1 MGTVSSE
8 SPKVQYSVQREQSDG
23 SLNRISV
30 RVPYFSKDDIHV
42 YVDDVEI
49 NSSATEQSTYT
60 WRWDGDYIAIT
71 PNVASG
77 SEVLVRR
84 ITPINEAIH
93 IFDGRSEF
101 DDQSMDE
108 NFQQLIYIA
117 QEYSEGSGIKDV
129 FSDINMH
136 GYKIRNVGWATDD
149 DDVVTYGQYKKDAEG
164 AKVAMQRAEA
174 AATKAEQ
181 HEQNTQA
188 IANQAQTDITAS
200 KESAIKEITNRI
212 APEVDKARVHAVTA
226 QSAAG
231 TAVSASNRSETVLQ
245 HVQMLED
252 EAELHVGTAVD
263 AKDETLRIKDEL
275 QSGLDFQE
283 QIAPV
288 VKIVADNIEH
298 VRTNSLN
305 INDINIVAADL
316 EGTITSSFFEDYGD
330 LSNPG
335 GGGTAITGGNIKT
348 VSNNIEHVRT
358 NSQNIVDIK
367 KVATEI
373 NRISETIQTM
383 EGLRDEATASKNLA
397 KDWATKTGATV
408 DGSEYSAKHYANEAK
423 ENADKTNSDLTAI
436 TNVKTQAIKD
446 INASKDTAVQAV
458 TDKSD
463 EQMVLIESEGDTQI
477 QRVRDE
483 GTAQVGA
490 VEIKGTQEINRVQAE
505 GDTQVKAV
513 QAETTKAVQQVTA
526 EGTKQTG
533 LVRTQ
538 GTTSANAVKAQET
551 ASIKALQTKGQTYV
565 DLAEAQANN
574 ATAQAG
580 IATTKANAAST
591 SATSAQGSATKATQ
605 QATLATTKAQEASD
619 DADTASQKAQ
629 EASTSAANASASAEA
644 SEASAT
650 LSKASETASK
660 TNADNAALS
669 KDAATKQAERAK
681 QYADRMAS
689 GQIQADWSETVSS
702 SKAFILNKP
711 TLGALASKDS
721 IAYSEITGTP
731 PEQDLS
737 GLATKNE
744 LQTGLA
750 GKANASHTHTSA
762 DVTDLNVTISNALK
776 PYATTNTVNAELAK
790 KQAKGDYATT
800 SALTSGLAGKANSSH
815 THTKSQITDF
825 PTIPDTSTL
834 IPKSGNRGAIA
845 GYELSTEG
853 ATVNDSSPDTQH
865 SIIRSVTV
873 VNGSANA
880 AWTKVVTMVG
890 GSVSLSGNYWAW
902 SGGKAPELKFPGVL
916 VCHWNGWLAKGI
928 ASFISGTS

>member
-1 MGTVSSE
+1 MSTVSSE
-8 SPKVQYSVQREQSDG
+8 SQKVQYSVQRELSDG

-42 YVDDVEI
+42 YVSDIEIKDTTVEG
-49 NSSATEQSTYT
+49 SKYT

-71 PNVASG
+71 PNVDQG
-77 SEVLVRR
+77 IEVLVRR
-84 ITPINEAIH
+84 ITPIDEAIH

-129 FSDINMH
+129 FSNLNMH
-136 GYKIRNVGWATDD
+136 GYKIKNVGWATDD

-212 APEVDKARVHAVTA
+212 APTVDKARAHAVTA

-231 TAVSASNRSETVLQ
+231 TSVSASNRSETVLQ

-252 EAELHVGTAVD
+252 EAELHAGTAEA
-263 AKDETLRIKDEL
+263 AKDESLRIKDEL
-275 QSGLDFQE
+275 KSGFDLQE
-283 QIAPV
+283 QIAPS
-288 VKIVADNIEH
+288 VKVVADNIEH
-298 VRTNSLN
+298 VRTDSLN
-305 INDINIVAADL
+305 INDINTVAADL
-316 EGTITSSFFEDYGD
+316 EGTTTSSLFEDYGD

-348 VSNNIEHVRT
+348 VSDNIKHVRT
-358 NSQNIVDIK
+358 NSTNITDIK

-373 NRISETIQTM
+373 GRLPETIQTM

-408 DGSEYSAKHYANEAK
+408 DGYEYSAKHYANEAK
-423 ENADKTNSDLTAI
+423 KNADKVDSDLTAI
-436 TNVKTQAIKD
+436 TNAKTQAIKD
-446 INASKDTAVQAV
+446 INASKTSAVQAV

-483 GTAQVGA
+483 GTAQAGA

-505 GDTQVKAV
+505 GDTQVAAV

-551 ASIKALQTKGQTYV
+551 ASIKALQTEGQKYV
-565 DLAEAQANN
+565 DLAEAQVNS

-580 IATTKANAAST
+580 IATDKANAAST
-591 SATSAQGSATKATQ
+591 SATSAQSSATKATQ

-619 DADTASQKAQ
+619 DADTAAQKAQ

-669 KDAATKQAERAK
+669 KVEATKQAERAK
-681 QYADRMAS
+681 QYADQIAS
-689 GQIQADWSETVSS
+689 GQVQADWSETAPT

-750 GKANASHTHTSA
+750 GKANTTHPHAVA
-762 DVTDLNVTISNALK
+762 DVNGLQTALNTINDK
-776 PYATTNTVNAELAK
+776 
-790 KQAKGDYATT
+790 
-800 SALTSGLAGKANSSH
+800 
-815 THTKSQITDF
+815 
-825 PTIPDTSTL
+825 
-834 IPKSGNRGAIA
+834 IPKAGNRGAIA
-845 GYELSTEG
+845 GYATSTSG
-853 ATVNDSSPDTQH
+853 ATVDASAKDSQYTASA
-865 SIIRSVTV
+865 VTV
-873 VNGSANA
+873 KNGATGQT
-880 AWTKVVTMVG
+880 WTKVVKMSAGTVTLGTNWAWVG
-890 GSVSLSGNYWAW
+890 GET
-902 SGGKAPELKFPGVL
+902 PELKYPCLL
-916 VCHWNGWLAKGI
+916 VCHWNQDRGI
-928 ASFISGTS
+928 AGIVAGV

>member
-164 AKVAMQRAEA
+164 AKVAMQRAET

-181 HEQNTQA
+181 HEQNTQT

-231 TAVSASNRSETVLQ
+231 TAVSASTRSEAVLQ

-252 EAELHVGTAVD
+252 EAELHAGTAEA
-263 AKDETLRIKDEL
+263 AKDEAIHIKD
-275 QSGLDFQE
+275 
-283 QIAPV
+283 
-288 VKIVADNIEH
+288 
-298 VRTNSLN
+298 
-305 INDINIVAADL
+305 
-316 EGTITSSFFEDYGD
+316 
-330 LSNPG
+330 
-335 GGGTAITGGNIKT
+335 
-348 VSNNIEHVRT
+348 
-358 NSQNIVDIK
+358 
-367 KVATEI
+367 
-373 NRISETIQTM
+373 
-383 EGLRDEATASKNLA
+383 LA
-397 KDWATKTGATV
+397 KDWATKLNATV

-423 ENADKTNSDLTAI
+423 KSADKTDSDLTAI
-436 TNVKTQAIKD
+436 
-446 INASKDTAVQAV
+446 INAKANALSAIDTSKTSAVKAV
-458 TDKSD
+458 TDEGST
-463 EQMVLIESEGDTQI
+463 QSALIDSEGDAQV
-477 QRVRDE
+477 QRVINE
-483 GTAQVGA
+483 GATQVSA
-490 VEIKGTQEINRVQAE
+490 VGTKGTQEVQRI
-505 GDTQVKAV
+505 
-513 QAETTKAVQQVTA
+513 TA
-526 EGTKQTG
+526 EGTKQVQAVQTEG
-533 LVRTQ
+533 TTSAKKVTDEGTKQVGIVSAQ
-538 GTTSANAVKAQET
+538 GTTSANAVKAQQTTSINAVVAEGDKQIKRVTDHGTTTIGLVT
-551 ASIKALQTKGQTYV
+551 AEGTKQVTRVTDTGSAQVTNVQTEGTKQV
-565 DLAEAQANN
+565 DLAKAEVTK
-574 ATAQAG
+574 ATAQ
-580 IATTKANAAST
+580 T
-591 SATSAQGSATKATQ
+591 
-605 QATLATTKAQEASD
+605 
-619 DADTASQKAQ
+619 
-629 EASTSAANASASAEA
+629 AEA
-644 SEASAT
+644 T
-650 LSKASETASK
+650 R
-660 TNADNAALS
+660 
-669 KDAATKQAERAK
+669 QAERAK
-681 QYADRMAS
+681 QYADQMAT
-689 GQIQADWSETVSS
+689 GQIQADWNETDPT
-702 SKAFILNKP
+702 SKACILNKP

-737 GLATKNE
+737 GLATKTE

-750 GKANASHTHTSA
+750 GKANTKHTHTVAEITNLNSTLSGYVTTATLTAELAKKANASHTHTTA
-762 DVTDLNVTISNALK
+762 
-776 PYATTNTVNAELAK
+776 
-790 KQAKGDYATT
+790 
-800 SALTSGLAGKANSSH
+800 
-815 THTKSQITDF
+815 QITDL
-825 PTIPDTSTL
+825 TTKLNAKLD
-834 IPKSGNRGAIA
+834 IA
-845 GYELSTEG
+845 TFNGYIDYGDL
-853 ATVNDSSPDTQH
+853 
-865 SIIRSVTV
+865 
-873 VNGSANA
+873 GS
-880 AWTKVVTMVG
+880 
-890 GSVSLSGNYWAW
+890 
-902 SGGKAPELKFPGVL
+902 
-916 VCHWNGWLAKGI
+916 
-928 ASFISGTS
+928 

>member
-49 NSSATEQSTYT
+49 NSSASEQSTYT

-136 GYKIRNVGWATDD
+136 GYKITNVGWATDD
-149 DDVVTYGQYKKDAEG
+149 DDIVTYGQYKKDAEG
-164 AKVAMQRAEA
+164 AKIAMQKAETA
-174 AATKAEQ
+174 AAKAEQ

-200 KESAIKEITNRI
+200 KESAIEEITNRI

-231 TAVSASNRSETVLQ
+231 TAVSASNRSETILQ
-245 HVQMLED
+245 HVQVLED
-252 EAELHVGTAVD
+252 EVELHAGTA
-263 AKDETLRIKDEL
+263 E
-275 QSGLDFQE
+275 
-283 QIAPV
+283 
-288 VKIVADNIEH
+288 
-298 VRTNSLN
+298 
-305 INDINIVAADL
+305 AA
-316 EGTITSSFFEDYGD
+316 
-330 LSNPG
+330 
-335 GGGTAITGGNIKT
+335 
-348 VSNNIEHVRT
+348 
-358 NSQNIVDIK
+358 
-367 KVATEI
+367 
-373 NRISETIQTM
+373 
-383 EGLRDEATASKNLA
+383 KNLA
-397 KDWATKTGATV
+397 KDWASKTGATV
-408 DGSEYSAKHYANEAK
+408 DGSEYSAKHYAEEAK
-423 ENADKTNSDLTAI
+423 KSADKTDSDLTAI
-436 TNVKTQAIKD
+436 INAKTQAIKD
-446 INASKDTAVQAV
+446 INASKTSAVQAV

-483 GTAQVGA
+483 GTAQAGA

-505 GDTQVKAV
+505 GDTQVAAV

-526 EGTKQTG
+526 EGTKQTS

-538 GTTSANAVKAQET
+538 GTTSANVVKAQET
-551 ASIKALQTKGQTYV
+551 TSTNAVVAESDKQIGRVTTHGTTTIGLVTAEGTKQV
-565 DLAEAQANN
+565 DLAKAEVTK
-574 ATAQAG
+574 ATAQ
-580 IATTKANAAST
+580 T
-591 SATSAQGSATKATQ
+591 
-605 QATLATTKAQEASD
+605 
-619 DADTASQKAQ
+619 
-629 EASTSAANASASAEA
+629 AEA
-644 SEASAT
+644 T
-650 LSKASETASK
+650 R
-660 TNADNAALS
+660 
-669 KDAATKQAERAK
+669 QAERAR
-681 QYADRMAS
+681 QYADQMAI
-689 GQIQADWSETVSS
+689 GQIQADWSETVPT

-790 KQAKGDYATT
+790 K
-800 SALTSGLAGKANSSH
+800 ANETH
-815 THTKSQITDF
+815 THPISQITNLQASLDAKTNDATLQVDLTAIRESITNVSSKVDGIGDTLS
-825 PTIPDTSTL
+825 PTYAKKQGILDACDKALNGANPVHAGDPTLDEIKSALATIQAQLGQLESRRYVKETGKSSDGTSWYRKWSDGWIEQGGITQ
-834 IPKSGNRGAIA
+834 SARGVTRRTIN
-845 GYELSTEG
+845 LCTPF
-853 ATVNDSSPDTQH
+853 SS
-865 SIIRSVTV
+865 SNYV
-873 VNGSANA
+873 V
-880 AWTKVVTMVG
+880 VVQSYTG
-890 GSVSLSGNYWAW
+890 GSSDAQYNNFHVIEKSLSSFSIVANCG
-902 SGGKAPELKFPGVL
+902 E
-916 VCHWNGWLAKGI
+916 GI
-928 ASFISGTS
+928 ACLWYACGY

>member
-49 NSSATEQSTYT
+49 NSSASEESTYT

-136 GYKIRNVGWATDD
+136 GYKITNVGWATDD

-164 AKVAMQRAEA
+164 AKVARDEAKAYANDALVYKTDARSFAGTADSAATRAEA
-174 AATKAEQ
+174 MRDETDLNRSKVEVLKEDNQ
-181 HEQNTQA
+181 RIHDQTQA
-188 IANQAQTDITAS
+188 IKDQAINDLTALGKKNITDMNQIKTETGVIRDEAKSYRDELKEGLEFQQT
-200 KESAIKEITNRI
+200 I
-212 APEVDKARVHAVTA
+212 APEVK
-226 QSAAG
+226 
-231 TAVSASNRSETVLQ
+231 L
-245 HVQMLED
+245 
-252 EAELHVGTAVD
+252 
-263 AKDETLRIKDEL
+263 
-275 QSGLDFQE
+275 
-283 QIAPV
+283 
-288 VKIVADNIEH
+288 VADNIEH
-298 VRTNSLN
+298 VRTDSQN
-305 INDINIVAADL
+305 INDINTVAADL

-330 LSNPG
+330 LGNPG

-348 VSNNIEHVRT
+348 VSDNIEHVRT
-358 NSQNIVDIK
+358 NSTNITDIK
-367 KVATEI
+367 KVAAEI
-373 NRISETIQTM
+373 DRIPETIQTM

-397 KDWATKTGATV
+397 KDWATKIGATV

-423 ENADKTNSDLTAI
+423 KNADKTDSDLTAI
-436 TNVKTQAIKD
+436 TNAKTQAIKD
-446 INASKDTAVQAV
+446 INTSKDTAVQAV
-458 TDKSD
+458 TDKRD

-505 GDTQVKAV
+505 GDTQVAAV
-513 QAETTKAVQQVTA
+513 QAETTKVVQQVTA
-526 EGTKQTG
+526 EGTKQTD

-538 GTTSANAVKAQET
+538 GTTSANAVKTQET
-551 ASIKALQTKGQTYV
+551 ASIKALQTEGQKYV
-565 DLAEAQANN
+565 DLAEAQANE
-574 ATAQAG
+574 ATAKAG
-580 IATTKANAAST
+580 IATDKANAAST
-591 SATSAQGSATKATQ
+591 SATSAQSSATKATQ
-605 QATLATTKAQEASD
+605 QATLATTKAHEASD
-619 DADTASQKAQ
+619 DADTAAQKAQ

-669 KDAATKQAERAK
+669 KDEATKQAERAK
-681 QYADRMAS
+681 QYADRMSS
-689 GQIQADWSETVSS
+689 GQVQADWSETVPT

-750 GKANASHTHTSA
+750 SKANTKHTHTVAEITNLNSTLSGYITTATLTTELAKKANASHTHTTA
-762 DVTDLNVTISNALK
+762 QVTGLDTA
-776 PYATTNTVNAELAK
+776 
-790 KQAKGDYATT
+790 
-800 SALTSGLAGKANSSH
+800 LAGKAPTSH
-815 THTKSQITDF
+815 THTSAQITDLTTKLNAKLDVATF
-825 PTIPDTSTL
+825 
-834 IPKSGNRGAIA
+834 N
-845 GYELSTEG
+845 GYIDYGDL
-853 ATVNDSSPDTQH
+853 
-865 SIIRSVTV
+865 
-873 VNGSANA
+873 GS
-880 AWTKVVTMVG
+880 
-890 GSVSLSGNYWAW
+890 
-902 SGGKAPELKFPGVL
+902 
-916 VCHWNGWLAKGI
+916 
-928 ASFISGTS
+928 

>member
-1 MGTVSSE
+1 MGTVSYE

-149 DDVVTYGQYKKDAEG
+149 DDVVTYGQYKTDAEG
-164 AKVAMQRAEA
+164 ARVAMQRAET

-181 HEQNTQA
+181 YEQNNQA
-188 IANQAQTDITAS
+188 IVNQAQADITAS

-231 TAVSASNRSETVLQ
+231 TAVRASNRSETVLQ

-252 EAELHVGTAVD
+252 EAELHAGTAEA
-263 AKDETLRIKDEL
+263 AKDEFLRIKDEL
-275 QSGLDFQE
+275 KSSLDLQA
-283 QIAPV
+283 QIAPA
-288 VKIVADNIEH
+288 VKVVADNIEH
-298 VRTNSLN
+298 VRTDSQN
-305 INDINIVAADL
+305 INDINTVAADL
-316 EGTITSSFFEDYGD
+316 EGTTTGSFFEDYGD
-330 LSNPG
+330 LGNPG
-335 GGGTAITGGNIKT
+335 GGGTAITGGNIKI
-348 VSNNIEHVRT
+348 VSDNIEHIRT
-358 NSQNIVDIK
+358 NSTNITDIK

-373 NRISETIQTM
+373 DRIPETIQTM
-383 EGLRDEATASKNLA
+383 GGLRDEAAASKNLA
-397 KDWATKTGATV
+397 K
-408 DGSEYSAKHYANEAK
+408 
-423 ENADKTNSDLTAI
+423 
-436 TNVKTQAIKD
+436 TQATI
-446 INASKDTAVQAV
+446 
-458 TDKSD
+458 
-463 EQMVLIESEGDTQI
+463 
-477 QRVRDE
+477 
-483 GTAQVGA
+483 
-490 VEIKGTQEINRVQAE
+490 
-505 GDTQVKAV
+505 
-513 QAETTKAVQQVTA
+513 
-526 EGTKQTG
+526 
-533 LVRTQ
+533 
-538 GTTSANAVKAQET
+538 
-551 ASIKALQTKGQTYV
+551 
-565 DLAEAQANN
+565 
-574 ATAQAG
+574 
-580 IATTKANAAST
+580 
-591 SATSAQGSATKATQ
+591 ATQ
-605 QATLATTKAQEASD
+605 QATLATTKASEAEDS
-619 DADTASQKAQ
+619 ATSASQSATAAD
-629 EASTSAANASASAEA
+629 ASAKIASAAEGIATTKA
-644 SEASAT
+644 SEAEDSAKAAGT
-650 LSKASETASK
+650 SETNAKASEVEAK
-660 TNADNAALS
+660 
-669 KDAATKQAERAK
+669 KQADLAK
-681 QYADRMAS
+681 GYANQAAS
-689 GQIQADWSETVSS
+689 GQINSDWAETDAT

-750 GKANASHTHTSA
+750 GKA
-762 DVTDLNVTISNALK
+762 D
-776 PYATTNTVNAELAK
+776 
-790 KQAKGDYATT
+790 
-800 SALTSGLAGKANSSH
+800 SSH

-825 PTIPDTSTL
+825 PSIPDVSTL
-834 IPKSGNRGAIA
+834 IPKSGNRGTLA
-845 GYELSTEG
+845 GYSSSATGTTVNATSGDSLYASANVTVANG
-853 ATVNDSSPDTQH
+853 ATGQT
-865 SIIRSVTV
+865 
-873 VNGSANA
+873 
-880 AWTKVVTMVG
+880 WTKVVKMSAGTVTLGTNWSWVG
-890 GSVSLSGNYWAW
+890 GEE
-902 SGGKAPELKFPGVL
+902 PELKYPCLL
-916 VCHWNGWLAKGI
+916 VCHWNQDRGFAGI
-928 ASFISGTS
+928 IAGVA

>member
-49 NSSATEQSTYT
+49 NSSASEESTYT

-136 GYKIRNVGWATDD
+136 GYKITNVGWATDD

-164 AKVAMQRAEA
+164 AKVARDEA
-174 AATKAEQ
+174 KAY
-181 HEQNTQA
+181 
-188 IANQAQTDITAS
+188 ANDVLVYKTD
-200 KESAIKEITNRI
+200 
-212 APEVDKARVHAVTA
+212 AR
-226 QSAAG
+226 SSAG
-231 TAVSASNRSETVLQ
+231 TAVSAATRAEAMRDETDLNRSKVEALKEDNQRIHDQTQAIKDQAVKDLTALGKKNITDMNQIKTETGVIR
-245 HVQMLED
+245 D
-252 EAELHVGTAVD
+252 EA
-263 AKDETLRIKDEL
+263 KSYRDEL
-275 QSGLDFQE
+275 KEGLEFQ
-283 QIAPV
+283 QTIAPE
-288 VKIVADNIEH
+288 VKLVADNIEH
-298 VRTNSLN
+298 VRTDSQN
-305 INDINIVAADL
+305 INDINTVAADL

-330 LSNPG
+330 LGNPG

-348 VSNNIEHVRT
+348 VSDNIEHVRT
-358 NSQNIVDIK
+358 NSTNITDIK

-373 NRISETIQTM
+373 DRIPETIQTM

-408 DGSEYSAKHYANEAK
+408 DGTEYSAKHYANEAK
-423 ENADKTNSDLTAI
+423 KNADKTDSDLTAI
-436 TNVKTQAIKD
+436 TNAKTQAIKD

-483 GTAQVGA
+483 GTAQAGA

-505 GDTQVKAV
+505 GDTQVAAV
-513 QAETTKAVQQVTA
+513 QAETTKGVQQVTA

-538 GTTSANAVKAQET
+538 GTTSANAVKTQET
-551 ASIKALQTKGQTYV
+551 ASIRALQTEGQKYV

-580 IATTKANAAST
+580 IATDKANAAST
-591 SATSAQGSATKATQ
+591 SATSAQSSATKATQ

-619 DADTASQKAQ
+619 DADTAAQKAQ

-669 KDAATKQAERAK
+669 KDEATKQAERAK
-681 QYADRMAS
+681 QYADQMAS
-689 GQIQADWSETVSS
+689 GQVQADWSETVPT

-750 GKANASHTHTSA
+750 SKANTKHTHTVAEITNLNSTLSGYVTTATLTAELAKKANASHTHTTA
-762 DVTDLNVTISNALK
+762 
-776 PYATTNTVNAELAK
+776 
-790 KQAKGDYATT
+790 
-800 SALTSGLAGKANSSH
+800 
-815 THTKSQITDF
+815 QITDLTAKLNAKLDVATF
-825 PTIPDTSTL
+825 
-834 IPKSGNRGAIA
+834 N
-845 GYELSTEG
+845 GYIDYGDL
-853 ATVNDSSPDTQH
+853 
-865 SIIRSVTV
+865 
-873 VNGSANA
+873 GS
-880 AWTKVVTMVG
+880 
-890 GSVSLSGNYWAW
+890 
-902 SGGKAPELKFPGVL
+902 
-916 VCHWNGWLAKGI
+916 
-928 ASFISGTS
+928 

>member
-49 NSSATEQSTYT
+49 NSSASEQSTYT

-136 GYKIRNVGWATDD
+136 GYKITNVGWATDD
-149 DDVVTYGQYKKDAEG
+149 DDIVTYGQYKKDAEG
-164 AKVAMQRAEA
+164 AKVAMQKAET

-200 KESAIKEITNRI
+200 KESAIEEITNRI

-231 TAVSASNRSETVLQ
+231 TAVSASTMSETVLQ
-245 HVQMLED
+245 HVQVLED
-252 EAELHVGTAVD
+252 EVELHAGTAD
-263 AKDETLRIKDEL
+263 A
-275 QSGLDFQE
+275 
-283 QIAPV
+283 A
-288 VKIVADNIEH
+288 
-298 VRTNSLN
+298 
-305 INDINIVAADL
+305 
-316 EGTITSSFFEDYGD
+316 
-330 LSNPG
+330 
-335 GGGTAITGGNIKT
+335 
-348 VSNNIEHVRT
+348 
-358 NSQNIVDIK
+358 
-367 KVATEI
+367 
-373 NRISETIQTM
+373 
-383 EGLRDEATASKNLA
+383 KNLA
-397 KDWATKTGATV
+397 KDWASKTGATV

-423 ENADKTNSDLTAI
+423 KSADKTDSDLTAI
-436 TNVKTQAIKD
+436 INAKTQAIKD
-446 INASKDTAVQAV
+446 INASKTSAVQAV

-463 EQMVLIESEGDTQI
+463 EQMLLIESEGDTQI

-505 GDTQVKAV
+505 GDTQVAAV
-513 QAETTKAVQQVTA
+513 QAETTKVVQQVTA
-526 EGTKQTG
+526 EGTKQTS

-538 GTTSANAVKAQET
+538 GTTSANVVKAQET
-551 ASIKALQTKGQTYV
+551 TSTNAVVAEGDKQIGRVTTHGTTTVGLVTAEGTKQV
-565 DLAEAQANN
+565 DLAKAEVTK
-574 ATAQAG
+574 ATAQ
-580 IATTKANAAST
+580 T
-591 SATSAQGSATKATQ
+591 
-605 QATLATTKAQEASD
+605 
-619 DADTASQKAQ
+619 
-629 EASTSAANASASAEA
+629 AEA
-644 SEASAT
+644 T
-650 LSKASETASK
+650 R
-660 TNADNAALS
+660 
-669 KDAATKQAERAK
+669 QAERARH
-681 QYADRMAS
+681 YADQMGT
-689 GQIQADWSETVSS
+689 GQVQADWSETVPT

-731 PEQDLS
+731 PAQDLS
-737 GLATKNE
+737 GLATKTE

-762 DVTDLNVTISNALK
+762 DVTDINVTISNALK

-790 KQAKGDYATT
+790 K
-800 SALTSGLAGKANSSH
+800 ANESH
-815 THTKSQITDF
+815 THPISQITNLQASLDAKTDDATLQVDLTAIRESITNVSSKVDGIGDTLS
-825 PTIPDTSTL
+825 PTYAKKQGILDACDKALNGANPVHAGDPTL
-834 IPKSGNRGAIA
+834 DEIKSA
-845 GYELSTEG
+845 L
-853 ATVNDSSPDTQH
+853 ATIQAQLGQLESRRYVKEVGKSSDGLGWYRKWSDGFIEQGGL
-865 SIIRSVTV
+865 IKSVTTTISLHTAFKTT
-873 VNGSANA
+873 NYTITTSQRGSASANITRVA
-880 AWTKVVTMVG
+880 IKDRTTSKFTLETCASAMV
-890 GSVSLSGNYWAW
+890 
-902 SGGKAPELKFPGVL
+902 P
-916 VCHWNGWLAKGI
+916 
-928 ASFISGTS
+928 ISWHACGY

>member
-30 RVPYFSKDDIHV
+30 RVPYFSKDDVHV
-42 YVDDVEI
+42 YVDDIEI
-49 NSSATEQSTYT
+49 NSSASEQSTYT

-164 AKVAMQRAEA
+164 AKVAMQRAET

-231 TAVSASNRSETVLQ
+231 TAVSASNRSETILQ
-245 HVQMLED
+245 HVQALED
-252 EAELHVGTAVD
+252 EAELHAGTAEA
-263 AKDETLRIKDEL
+263 AKDESLRIKEEL
-275 QSGLDFQE
+275 KSGLDLQG
-283 QIAPV
+283 QIAPA
-288 VKIVADNIEH
+288 VKVVADNIEH
-298 VRTNSLN
+298 VRTDSLN
-305 INDINIVAADL
+305 INDINTVAADL

-348 VSNNIEHVRT
+348 VSDNIEHVRT
-358 NSQNIVDIK
+358 NSTNIVDIK
-367 KVATEI
+367 KVAIEI
-373 NRISETIQTM
+373 DRIPETIQTM
-383 EGLRDEATASKNLA
+383 EGLRDGATASKNLA
-397 KDWATKTGATV
+397 KDWATKIGATI
-408 DGSEYSAKHYANEAK
+408 DGTEYSAKHYANEAK
-423 ENADKTNSDLTAI
+423 KNADKTDSDLTAI
-436 TNVKTQAIKD
+436 TNAKTQAIKD
-446 INASKDTAVQAV
+446 INASKTSAVQAV

-483 GTAQVGA
+483 GTAQAGA
-490 VEIKGTQEINRVQAE
+490 VAIKGTQEINRVQAE
-505 GDTQVKAV
+505 GDTQVAAV
-513 QAETTKAVQQVTA
+513 QAETTKVVQQVTA

-538 GTTSANAVKAQET
+538 GTTSANAVKTQET
-551 ASIKALQTKGQTYV
+551 TSIKALQTEGQKYV

-580 IATTKANAAST
+580 IATDKANAAST

-605 QATLATTKAQEASD
+605 QAALATTKAQEASD
-619 DADTASQKAQ
+619 DADTAAQKAQ
-629 EASTSAANASASAEA
+629 EASASAANASASAEA

-669 KDAATKQAERAK
+669 KDEATKQAERAK
-681 QYADRMAS
+681 QYADQMAS
-689 GQIQADWSETVSS
+689 GQVQADWSETVPS

-750 GKANASHTHTSA
+750 SKANTKHTHTVAEITNLNSTLSGYVTTATLTAELAKKANASHTHTTA
-762 DVTDLNVTISNALK
+762 QVTGLDTA
-776 PYATTNTVNAELAK
+776 
-790 KQAKGDYATT
+790 
-800 SALTSGLAGKANSSH
+800 LAGKAPTSH
-815 THTKSQITDF
+815 THTSAQITDLTAKLNAKLDVATF
-825 PTIPDTSTL
+825 
-834 IPKSGNRGAIA
+834 N
-845 GYELSTEG
+845 GYIDYGDL
-853 ATVNDSSPDTQH
+853 
-865 SIIRSVTV
+865 
-873 VNGSANA
+873 GS
-880 AWTKVVTMVG
+880 
-890 GSVSLSGNYWAW
+890 
-902 SGGKAPELKFPGVL
+902 
-916 VCHWNGWLAKGI
+916 
-928 ASFISGTS
+928 

>member
-49 NSSATEQSTYT
+49 NSSASEQSTYT

-136 GYKIRNVGWATDD
+136 GYKITNVGWATDD

-164 AKVAMQRAEA
+164 AKVARDEA
-174 AATKAEQ
+174 KTY
-181 HEQNTQA
+181 
-188 IANQAQTDITAS
+188 ANDALVYKTD
-200 KESAIKEITNRI
+200 
-212 APEVDKARVHAVTA
+212 AR
-226 QSAAG
+226 SSAG
-231 TAVSASNRSETVLQ
+231 TAVSAATRAEAMRDETDLNRSKVEALKEDNQRIHDQTQAIKDQAVKDLTALGKKNITDMNQIKTETGVIR
-245 HVQMLED
+245 D
-252 EAELHVGTAVD
+252 EA
-263 AKDETLRIKDEL
+263 KSYRDEL
-275 QSGLDFQE
+275 KEGLEFQ
-283 QIAPV
+283 QTIAPE
-288 VKIVADNIEH
+288 VKVVADNIEH
-298 VRTNSLN
+298 VRTDSQN
-305 INDINIVAADL
+305 INDINTVAADL
-316 EGTITSSFFEDYGD
+316 EGTTSSSFFEDYGD
-330 LSNPG
+330 LGNPG

-348 VSNNIEHVRT
+348 VSDNIEHVRT
-358 NSQNIVDIK
+358 NSQNITDIK

-373 NRISETIQTM
+373 DRIPETIQTM

-397 KDWATKTGATV
+397 KDWATKIGATV

-423 ENADKTNSDLTAI
+423 KNADKTDSDLTAI
-436 TNVKTQAIKD
+436 TNAKTQAIKD
-446 INASKDTAVQAV
+446 INASKTSAVQAV

-483 GTAQVGA
+483 GTAQAGA

-505 GDTQVKAV
+505 GDTQVAAV
-513 QAETTKAVQQVTA
+513 QAETTKVVQQVTA

-538 GTTSANAVKAQET
+538 GTTSANAVKTQET
-551 ASIKALQTKGQTYV
+551 ASIRALQTEGQKYV
-565 DLAEAQANN
+565 DLTEAQAND

-580 IATTKANAAST
+580 IATDKANAAST
-591 SATSAQGSATKATQ
+591 SATSAQSSATKATQ

-619 DADTASQKAQ
+619 DADTAAQKAQ

-669 KDAATKQAERAK
+669 KDEATKQAERAK
-681 QYADRMAS
+681 QYADQMAS
-689 GQIQADWSETVSS
+689 GQVQADWSETVPT

-750 GKANASHTHTSA
+750 SKANTKHTHTVAEITNLNSTLSGYVTTATLTAELAKKANASHTHTSA
-762 DVTDLNVTISNALK
+762 
-776 PYATTNTVNAELAK
+776 
-790 KQAKGDYATT
+790 
-800 SALTSGLAGKANSSH
+800 
-815 THTKSQITDF
+815 QITDLTTKLNAKLDVATF
-825 PTIPDTSTL
+825 
-834 IPKSGNRGAIA
+834 N
-845 GYELSTEG
+845 GYIDYGDL
-853 ATVNDSSPDTQH
+853 
-865 SIIRSVTV
+865 
-873 VNGSANA
+873 GS
-880 AWTKVVTMVG
+880 
-890 GSVSLSGNYWAW
+890 
-902 SGGKAPELKFPGVL
+902 
-916 VCHWNGWLAKGI
+916 
-928 ASFISGTS
+928 

>member
-49 NSSATEQSTYT
+49 NSSASEQSTYT

-164 AKVAMQRAEA
+164 AKVAMQRAET

-212 APEVDKARVHAVTA
+212 TPEVDKARVHAVTA

-231 TAVSASNRSETVLQ
+231 TAVSASNRSETILQ
-245 HVQMLED
+245 NVQTLED
-252 EAELHVGTAVD
+252 EAELHVGAAEAV
-263 AKDETLRIKDEL
+263 KDETIRIKD
-275 QSGLDFQE
+275 
-283 QIAPV
+283 
-288 VKIVADNIEH
+288 
-298 VRTNSLN
+298 
-305 INDINIVAADL
+305 
-316 EGTITSSFFEDYGD
+316 
-330 LSNPG
+330 
-335 GGGTAITGGNIKT
+335 
-348 VSNNIEHVRT
+348 
-358 NSQNIVDIK
+358 
-367 KVATEI
+367 
-373 NRISETIQTM
+373 
-383 EGLRDEATASKNLA
+383 LA
-397 KDWATKTGATV
+397 KDWATKLNATV
-408 DGSEYSAKHYANEAK
+408 DGAEYSAKHYANEAK
-423 ENADKTNSDLTAI
+423 KSADKTDSDLTAI
-436 TNVKTQAIKD
+436 ITAKANALSAIDTSKTSAVK
-446 INASKDTAVQAV
+446 AV
-458 TDKSD
+458 TDEGSA
-463 EQMVLIESEGDTQI
+463 QSALVASEGDAQV
-477 QRVRDE
+477 QRVIDE
-483 GTAQVGA
+483 GATQVSA
-490 VEIKGTQEINRVQAE
+490 VGTKGTQEVQRI
-505 GDTQVKAV
+505 
-513 QAETTKAVQQVTA
+513 TA
-526 EGTKQTG
+526 EGTKQIQAVQTEG
-533 LVRTQ
+533 TTSAQKVTDEGTKQVGIVSAQ
-538 GTTSANAVKAQET
+538 GTTSANAVKAQQTTSTNAVVAEGDKQIKRVTDHGTTTIGLVT
-551 ASIKALQTKGQTYV
+551 AEGTKQVTRVTDTGSAQVTNVQSEGTKQVNLAKAEVTK
-565 DLAEAQANN
+565 
-574 ATAQAG
+574 ATAQ
-580 IATTKANAAST
+580 T
-591 SATSAQGSATKATQ
+591 
-605 QATLATTKAQEASD
+605 
-619 DADTASQKAQ
+619 
-629 EASTSAANASASAEA
+629 AEA
-644 SEASAT
+644 T
-650 LSKASETASK
+650 R
-660 TNADNAALS
+660 
-669 KDAATKQAERAK
+669 QAERAK
-681 QYADRMAS
+681 QYADRMAT
-689 GQIQADWSETVSS
+689 GQIQADWNETDPA

-762 DVTDLNVTISNALK
+762 SITDLSTTLA
-776 PYATTNTVNAELAK
+776 PYATTAVMNTELAK
-790 KQAKGDYATT
+790 RAPVSHTHTT
-800 SALTSGLAGKANSSH
+800 AQVTGLDTALAGKAPMSH
-815 THTKSQITDF
+815 THTIDNVTGLQVDLTAIRESINNVSSKVDGIGDTLSPTYAKKQGILDACDKALNGANPVHAGDPTLDEIKSALATIQAQLGQLESRRYVKETGRSSDGNEWYRKWSDGWIEQGGITQLTNWYTNK
-825 PTIPDTSTL
+825 TI
-834 IPKSGNRGAIA
+834 
-845 GYELSTEG
+845 ELYITF
-853 ATVNDSSPDTQH
+853 SS
-865 SIIRSVTV
+865 SNYFV
-873 VNGSANA
+873 VVQSY
-880 AWTKVVTMVG
+880 TG
-890 GSVSLSGNYWAW
+890 GSPNGQYNNFHVAEKSLS
-902 SGGKAPELKFPGVL
+902 
-916 VCHWNGWLAKGI
+916 
-928 ASFISGTS
+928 SFSTRAGCGENVAGLWYACGY

>member
-1 MGTVSSE
+1 MGTASSE

-149 DDVVTYGQYKKDAEG
+149 ADVVTYGQYKKDAEG

-188 IANQAQTDITAS
+188 IANQAQTDITVS
-200 KESAIKEITNRI
+200 KEAAITEITNRI

-231 TAVSASNRSETVLQ
+231 TAVSASNRSETILQ
-245 HVQMLED
+245 HVQVLEG
-252 EAELHVGTAVD
+252 EAELHAGTAEA
-263 AKDETLRIKDEL
+263 AKDESLRIKDEL
-275 QSGLDFQE
+275 KSGFDLQE
-283 QIAPV
+283 QIAPA
-288 VKIVADNIEH
+288 VKVVADNIEH
-298 VRTNSLN
+298 VRTDSLN
-305 INDINIVAADL
+305 INGINTVAADL
-316 EGTITSSFFEDYGD
+316 EGTTTSSFFEDYGD
-330 LSNPG
+330 LGNPE
-335 GGGTAITGGNIKT
+335 GGGTVITGGNIKT
-348 VSNNIEHVRT
+348 VSDNIEHVRT
-358 NSQNIVDIK
+358 NSQNIYDIK

-373 NRISETIQTM
+373 DRISETIQTM

-397 KDWATKTGATV
+397 KDWATKIGATV

-423 ENADKTNSDLTAI
+423 KNADKTDSDLTAI
-436 TNVKTQAIKD
+436 TNAKTQAIKD

-477 QRVRDE
+477 QRVRAE
-483 GTAQVGA
+483 GTAQTGA
-490 VEIKGTQEINRVQAE
+490 VEIRGTQEINRVQAE
-505 GDTQVKAV
+505 GDTQVTAV
-513 QAETTKAVQQVTA
+513 QAVTTKAVQQVTA

-551 ASIKALQTKGQTYV
+551 ASIRALQTEGQKYV

-580 IATTKANAAST
+580 IATDKANAAST
-591 SATSAQGSATKATQ
+591 SATSAQNSATKATQ
-605 QATLATTKAQEASD
+605 QATLAATKAQEASD
-619 DADTASQKAQ
+619 DADTAVQKAQ
-629 EASTSAANASASAEA
+629 EASTSAANAAASAEA

-660 TNADNAALS
+660 TNADNAAL
-669 KDAATKQAERAK
+669 
-681 QYADRMAS
+681 
-689 GQIQADWSETVSS
+689 
-702 SKAFILNKP
+702 NK
-711 TLGALASKDS
+711 TA
-721 IAYSEITGTP
+721 
-731 PEQDLS
+731 
-737 GLATKNE
+737 
-744 LQTGLA
+744 
-750 GKANASHTHTSA
+750 
-762 DVTDLNVTISNALK
+762 
-776 PYATTNTVNAELAK
+776 AELAAQKAQEAVSKVNAYTKEETTAFLNK
-790 KQAKGDYATT
+790 KLDKTVFDGFVDYGD
-800 SALTSGLAGKANSSH
+800 L
-815 THTKSQITDF
+815 
-825 PTIPDTSTL
+825 
-834 IPKSGNRGAIA
+834 GN
-845 GYELSTEG
+845 
-853 ATVNDSSPDTQH
+853 Q
-865 SIIRSVTV
+865 
-873 VNGSANA
+873 
-880 AWTKVVTMVG
+880 
-890 GSVSLSGNYWAW
+890 
-902 SGGKAPELKFPGVL
+902 
-916 VCHWNGWLAKGI
+916 
-928 ASFISGTS
+928 

>member
-49 NSSATEQSTYT
+49 NPSATEQSTYT

-136 GYKIRNVGWATDD
+136 GYKITNVGWATDD
-149 DDVVTYGQYKKDAEG
+149 DDVVTYGQYKKDADG
-164 AKVAMQRAEA
+164 AKVAMQKAEA

-188 IANQAQTDITAS
+188 IVNQAQTDITAS

-212 APEVDKARVHAVTA
+212 APEVDKVRTHAVTA

-231 TAVSASNRSETVLQ
+231 TAVSASNRSETILQ
-245 HVQMLED
+245 HVQTLED
-252 EAELHVGTAVD
+252 EVQLHAGTA
-263 AKDETLRIKDEL
+263 E
-275 QSGLDFQE
+275 
-283 QIAPV
+283 
-288 VKIVADNIEH
+288 
-298 VRTNSLN
+298 
-305 INDINIVAADL
+305 AA
-316 EGTITSSFFEDYGD
+316 
-330 LSNPG
+330 
-335 GGGTAITGGNIKT
+335 
-348 VSNNIEHVRT
+348 
-358 NSQNIVDIK
+358 
-367 KVATEI
+367 
-373 NRISETIQTM
+373 
-383 EGLRDEATASKNLA
+383 KNLA

-423 ENADKTNSDLTAI
+423 KSADKTDSDLTAI
-436 TNVKTQAIKD
+436 ITAKANALSAIDTSKTSAVK
-446 INASKDTAVQAV
+446 AV
-458 TDKSD
+458 TDEGSA
-463 EQMVLIESEGDTQI
+463 QSALIDSEGDTQI

-483 GTAQVGA
+483 GTAQVGI
-490 VEIKGTQEINRVQAE
+490 VDTKGTQEVQ
-505 GDTQVKAV
+505 K
-513 QAETTKAVQQVTA
+513 VTA
-526 EGTKQTG
+526 EGTKQVG
-533 LVRTQ
+533 IVSAQ
-538 GTTSANAVKAQET
+538 GTTSANAVKAQQTTSTNAVVAEGNNQIKRVTDHGTTTIGLVT
-551 ASIKALQTKGQTYV
+551 AEGTKQVTRVTDTGSAQVTNVQTEGTKQV
-565 DLAEAQANN
+565 DLAKAEVTK
-574 ATAQAG
+574 ATAQ
-580 IATTKANAAST
+580 T
-591 SATSAQGSATKATQ
+591 
-605 QATLATTKAQEASD
+605 
-619 DADTASQKAQ
+619 
-629 EASTSAANASASAEA
+629 AEA
-644 SEASAT
+644 T
-650 LSKASETASK
+650 R
-660 TNADNAALS
+660 
-669 KDAATKQAERAK
+669 QAERAR
-681 QYADRMAS
+681 QYADQMAT
-689 GQIQADWSETVSS
+689 GQVQADWAETSTT

-750 GKANASHTHTSA
+750 GKANAAHTHTSA

-776 PYATTNTVNAELAK
+776 PYATTDTVNTELAK
-790 KQAKGDYATT
+790 K
-800 SALTSGLAGKANSSH
+800 ANESH
-815 THTKSQITDF
+815 THTVSQITDM
-825 PTIPDTSTL
+825 PKVVLSVNDITPDD
-834 IPKSGNRGAIA
+834 SGNVVIQA
-845 GYELSTEG
+845 GIEL
-853 ATVNDSSPDTQH
+853 V
-865 SIIRSVTV
+865 R
-873 VNGSANA
+873 
-880 AWTKVVTMVG
+880 W
-890 GSVSLSGNYWAW
+890 
-902 SGGKAPELKFPGVL
+902 
-916 VCHWNGWLAKGI
+916 
-928 ASFISGTS
+928 

>member
-49 NSSATEQSTYT
+49 NSSASEESTYT

-136 GYKIRNVGWATDD
+136 GYKITNVGWATDD

-164 AKVAMQRAEA
+164 AKVARDEA
-174 AATKAEQ
+174 KAYANDALVYKTAAR
-181 HEQNTQA
+181 
-188 IANQAQTDITAS
+188 S
-200 KESAIKEITNRI
+200 S
-212 APEVDKARVHAVTA
+212 
-226 QSAAG
+226 AG
-231 TAVSASNRSETVLQ
+231 TAVSAATRAEAMRDETDLNRSKVEALKEDNQRIHDQTQAIKDQAVKDLTALGKKNITDMNQIKTETGVIR
-245 HVQMLED
+245 D
-252 EAELHVGTAVD
+252 EA
-263 AKDETLRIKDEL
+263 KSYRDEL
-275 QSGLDFQE
+275 KEGLEFQ
-283 QIAPV
+283 QTIAPE
-288 VKIVADNIEH
+288 VKVVADSIEH
-298 VRTNSLN
+298 VRTDSQN
-305 INDINIVAADL
+305 INDINTVAADL
-316 EGTITSSFFEDYGD
+316 EGTTTSSFFEDYGD
-330 LSNPG
+330 LGNPG

-348 VSNNIEHVRT
+348 VSDNIEHVRT
-358 NSQNIVDIK
+358 TSTNITDIK

-373 NRISETIQTM
+373 DRIPETIQTM

-397 KDWATKTGATV
+397 KDWATKIGATV

-423 ENADKTNSDLTAI
+423 KNADKTDSDLTAI
-436 TNVKTQAIKD
+436 TNAKTQAIKD
-446 INASKDTAVQAV
+446 INASKDNAVQAV

-483 GTAQVGA
+483 GTAQAGA

-505 GDTQVKAV
+505 GDTQVAAV
-513 QAETTKAVQQVTA
+513 QAETTKVVQQVTA

-551 ASIKALQTKGQTYV
+551 ASIKALQTEGQKYV
-565 DLAEAQANN
+565 DLAEAQANE
-574 ATAQAG
+574 ATAKAG
-580 IATTKANAAST
+580 IATDKANAAST

-619 DADTASQKAQ
+619 DADTAAQKAQ

-669 KDAATKQAERAK
+669 KDEATKQAERAK
-681 QYADRMAS
+681 QYADQMAS
-689 GQIQADWSETVSS
+689 GQVQADWSETVPT

-750 GKANASHTHTSA
+750 SKANTKHTHTVAEITNLNSTLSGYVTTATLTAELAKKANASHTHTTA
-762 DVTDLNVTISNALK
+762 QVTGLDTA
-776 PYATTNTVNAELAK
+776 
-790 KQAKGDYATT
+790 
-800 SALTSGLAGKANSSH
+800 LAGKAPTSH
-815 THTKSQITDF
+815 THTTAQITDLTTKLNAKLDVATF
-825 PTIPDTSTL
+825 
-834 IPKSGNRGAIA
+834 N
-845 GYELSTEG
+845 GYIDYGDL
-853 ATVNDSSPDTQH
+853 
-865 SIIRSVTV
+865 
-873 VNGSANA
+873 GS
-880 AWTKVVTMVG
+880 
-890 GSVSLSGNYWAW
+890 
-902 SGGKAPELKFPGVL
+902 
-916 VCHWNGWLAKGI
+916 
-928 ASFISGTS
+928 

>member
-49 NSSATEQSTYT
+49 NSSASEQSTYT

-164 AKVAMQRAEA
+164 AKVAMQGAEA
-174 AATKAEQ
+174 AATRAEQ

-231 TAVSASNRSETVLQ
+231 TAVSASNRSEAVLQ

-252 EAELHVGTAVD
+252 EAELHAGTAEA
-263 AKDETLRIKDEL
+263 AKDEAIRIKD
-275 QSGLDFQE
+275 
-283 QIAPV
+283 
-288 VKIVADNIEH
+288 
-298 VRTNSLN
+298 
-305 INDINIVAADL
+305 
-316 EGTITSSFFEDYGD
+316 
-330 LSNPG
+330 
-335 GGGTAITGGNIKT
+335 
-348 VSNNIEHVRT
+348 
-358 NSQNIVDIK
+358 
-367 KVATEI
+367 
-373 NRISETIQTM
+373 
-383 EGLRDEATASKNLA
+383 LA
-397 KDWATKTGATV
+397 KDWATKLNATV

-423 ENADKTNSDLTAI
+423 KSADKTDSVLTAVI
-436 TNVKTQAIKD
+436 TAKANALSAIDTSKTSAVK
-446 INASKDTAVQAV
+446 AV
-458 TDKSD
+458 TDEGST
-463 EQMVLIESEGDTQI
+463 QSALIDSEGDAQV
-477 QRVRDE
+477 QRVIDE
-483 GTAQVGA
+483 GATQVSA
-490 VEIKGTQEINRVQAE
+490 VGTKGTQEVQ
-505 GDTQVKAV
+505 KI
-513 QAETTKAVQQVTA
+513 TA
-526 EGTKQTG
+526 EGTKQVQAVQTEG
-533 LVRTQ
+533 TTSAKKVTDEGTKQVGIVSAQ
-538 GTTSANAVKAQET
+538 GTTSANAVKAQ
-551 ASIKALQTKGQTYV
+551 QTTSTNAVVAEGDKQITRVTDHGTTTIGLVTTEGTKQVTRVTDTGSAQVTNVQTEGTKQV
-565 DLAEAQANN
+565 DLAKAEVTK
-574 ATAQAG
+574 ATAQ
-580 IATTKANAAST
+580 T
-591 SATSAQGSATKATQ
+591 
-605 QATLATTKAQEASD
+605 
-619 DADTASQKAQ
+619 
-629 EASTSAANASASAEA
+629 AEA
-644 SEASAT
+644 T
-650 LSKASETASK
+650 R
-660 TNADNAALS
+660 
-669 KDAATKQAERAK
+669 QAERAK
-681 QYADRMAS
+681 QYANKMAT
-689 GQIQADWSETVSS
+689 GQIQADWNETDPT
-702 SKAFILNKP
+702 SKACILNKP

-750 GKANASHTHTSA
+750 GKANVSHTHTSA

-790 KQAKGDYATT
+790 KADET
-800 SALTSGLAGKANSSH
+800 H
-815 THTKSQITDF
+815 THPISQITNLQASLDAKTNDATLQADLTTIRESITNVSSKVDGIGDTLS
-825 PTIPDTSTL
+825 PTYAKKQGILDACDKALNGANPVHAGDPTLDEIKLALATIQAQLGQLESRRYVKETGKSSDGNSWYRVWSDGWIEQGGTYTSSDNSEYPITL
-834 IPKSGNRGAIA
+834 SKKMTTTNYHSTVTGGYNVSSNYGFGYCYDKTTSGFKAGVIEPRGTWYVC
-845 GYELSTEG
+845 GY
-853 ATVNDSSPDTQH
+853 
-865 SIIRSVTV
+865 
-873 VNGSANA
+873 
-880 AWTKVVTMVG
+880 
-890 GSVSLSGNYWAW
+890 
-902 SGGKAPELKFPGVL
+902 
-916 VCHWNGWLAKGI
+916 
-928 ASFISGTS
+928 

>member
-49 NSSATEQSTYT
+49 NSSASEQSTYT

-136 GYKIRNVGWATDD
+136 GYKITNVGWATDD

-164 AKVAMQRAEA
+164 AKVARDEA
-174 AATKAEQ
+174 KAY
-181 HEQNTQA
+181 
-188 IANQAQTDITAS
+188 ANDALVYKTD
-200 KESAIKEITNRI
+200 
-212 APEVDKARVHAVTA
+212 AR
-226 QSAAG
+226 SSAG
-231 TAVSASNRSETVLQ
+231 TAVSAATRAEAMRDETDLNRSKVEALK
-245 HVQMLED
+245 ED
-252 EAELHVGTAVD
+252 NQKIHDQTQA
-263 AKDETLRIKDEL
+263 IKD
-275 QSGLDFQE
+275 Q
-283 QIAPV
+283 A
-288 VKIVADNIEH
+288 VKDLTALGKKNI
-298 VRTNSLN
+298 TDMNQ
-305 INDINIVAADL
+305 
-316 EGTITSSFFEDYGD
+316 
-330 LSNPG
+330 
-335 GGGTAITGGNIKT
+335 IKT
-348 VSNNIEHVRT
+348 
-358 NSQNIVDIK
+358 
-367 KVATEI
+367 
-373 NRISETIQTM
+373 ETGVI
-383 EGLRDEATASKNLA
+383 RDEATALKNTA
-397 KDWATKTGATV
+397 KDWANKTGATV

-423 ENADKTNSDLTAI
+423 KSADKTDSDLTTIINA
-436 TNVKTQAIKD
+436 KAQAIKD

-483 GTAQVGA
+483 GTAQAGA
-490 VEIKGTQEINRVQAE
+490 VEVKGTQEINRVQAE
-505 GDTQVKAV
+505 GDTQVAAV
-513 QAETTKAVQQVTA
+513 QAETTKVVQQVTA
-526 EGTKQTG
+526 EGTKQIG

-551 ASIKALQTKGQTYV
+551 ASIGALQTEGQKYV
-565 DLAEAQANN
+565 DLAEAQANE
-574 ATAQAG
+574 ATAKAG
-580 IATTKANAAST
+580 IATDKANAAST
-591 SATSAQGSATKATQ
+591 SATSAQSSATTATQ

-619 DADTASQKAQ
+619 DADTAAQKAQ

-669 KDAATKQAERAK
+669 KDEATKQAERAK
-681 QYADRMAS
+681 QYADLMAS
-689 GQIQADWSETVSS
+689 GQVQADWNETAPL
-702 SKAFILNKP
+702 SKAFIKNKP

-737 GLATKNE
+737 GLATKTE

-790 KQAKGDYATT
+790 K
-800 SALTSGLAGKANSSH
+800 ANETH
-815 THTKSQITDF
+815 THPISQITNLQASLDAKTNDADLQVDLTAIRESITNVSSKVDGIGDTLS
-825 PTIPDTSTL
+825 PTYAKKQGILDACDKALNGANPIHAGNPTLDEIKSALATIQAQLAQLGQLESRRYVKETGKSSDGTSWYRKWSDGFIEQGGITQSARGDISRTIKL
-834 IPKSGNRGAIA
+834 CTTFSSKDYFVVVQSYTGGAPNTKYNNFHVVEKSLSSFSTIVSCVENIA
-845 GYELSTEG
+845 GLWYACG
-853 ATVNDSSPDTQH
+853 
-865 SIIRSVTV
+865 
-873 VNGSANA
+873 
-880 AWTKVVTMVG
+880 
-890 GSVSLSGNYWAW
+890 Y
-902 SGGKAPELKFPGVL
+902 
-916 VCHWNGWLAKGI
+916 
-928 ASFISGTS
+928 

>member
-49 NSSATEQSTYT
+49 NSSASEESTYT

-136 GYKIRNVGWATDD
+136 GYKITNVGWATDD

-164 AKVAMQRAEA
+164 AKVARDEA
-174 AATKAEQ
+174 KAY
-181 HEQNTQA
+181 
-188 IANQAQTDITAS
+188 ANDALVYKTD
-200 KESAIKEITNRI
+200 
-212 APEVDKARVHAVTA
+212 AR
-226 QSAAG
+226 SSAG
-231 TAVSASNRSETVLQ
+231 TAVSAATRAEAMRDETDLNRSKVEALKEDNQRIHDQTQAIKDQAVKDLTALGKKNITDMNQIKTETGVIR
-245 HVQMLED
+245 D
-252 EAELHVGTAVD
+252 EA
-263 AKDETLRIKDEL
+263 KSYRDEL
-275 QSGLDFQE
+275 KEGLEFQ
-283 QIAPV
+283 QTIAPE
-288 VKIVADNIEH
+288 VKLVADNIEH
-298 VRTNSLN
+298 VRTDSQN
-305 INDINIVAADL
+305 INDINTVAADL
-316 EGTITSSFFEDYGD
+316 EGTTTSSFFEDYGD
-330 LSNPG
+330 LGNPG

-348 VSNNIEHVRT
+348 VSDNIEHVRT
-358 NSQNIVDIK
+358 NSQNITDIK

-373 NRISETIQTM
+373 DRIPETIQTM
-383 EGLRDEATASKNLA
+383 EGLRDEATAAKNLA

-423 ENADKTNSDLTAI
+423 KNADKTDSDLTAI
-436 TNVKTQAIKD
+436 TNAKTQAIKD

-490 VEIKGTQEINRVQAE
+490 VEIKGTQEINRVQTE
-505 GDTQVKAV
+505 GDTQVAAV
-513 QAETTKAVQQVTA
+513 QAETTKIVQQVTA

-538 GTTSANAVKAQET
+538 GTTTANAVKAQET
-551 ASIKALQTKGQTYV
+551 ASIKALQTEGQKYV
-565 DLAEAQANN
+565 DLAEAQANE
-574 ATAQAG
+574 ATAKAG
-580 IATTKANAAST
+580 IATDKANAAST
-591 SATSAQGSATKATQ
+591 SATSAQSSATKATQ

-619 DADTASQKAQ
+619 AADTAAQKAQ

-669 KDAATKQAERAK
+669 KDEATKQAERAK
-681 QYADRMAS
+681 QYADQMAS
-689 GQIQADWSETVSS
+689 GQVQADWSETVPT

-750 GKANASHTHTSA
+750 GKANTKHTHTVAEITNLNSTLSGY
-762 DVTDLNVTISNALK
+762 VTA
-776 PYATTNTVNAELAK
+776 ATLTAELAK
-790 KQAKGDYATT
+790 K
-800 SALTSGLAGKANSSH
+800 
-815 THTKSQITDF
+815 
-825 PTIPDTSTL
+825 
-834 IPKSGNRGAIA
+834 
-845 GYELSTEG
+845 
-853 ATVNDSSPDTQH
+853 
-865 SIIRSVTV
+865 
-873 VNGSANA
+873 ANA
-880 AWTKVVTMVG
+880 
-890 GSVSLSGNYWAW
+890 SQYSYDCSSYW
-902 SGGKAPELKFPGVL
+902 S
-916 VCHWNGWLAKGI
+916 
-928 ASFISGTS
+928 

>member
-30 RVPYFSKDDIHV
+30 RVPYFSKNDIHV

-49 NSSATEQSTYT
+49 NSSASEQSTYT

-136 GYKIRNVGWATDD
+136 GYKITNVGWATDD
-149 DDVVTYGQYKKDAEG
+149 DDIVTYGQYKKDAEG
-164 AKVAMQRAEA
+164 AKVAMQKAET

-200 KESAIKEITNRI
+200 KESAITEITDRI
-212 APEVDKARVHAVTA
+212 APEVDKARAHAVTA

-231 TAVSASNRSETVLQ
+231 TAVSASNRSETILQ
-245 HVQMLED
+245 HVQVLED
-252 EAELHVGTAVD
+252 EVELHASTA
-263 AKDETLRIKDEL
+263 E
-275 QSGLDFQE
+275 
-283 QIAPV
+283 
-288 VKIVADNIEH
+288 
-298 VRTNSLN
+298 
-305 INDINIVAADL
+305 AA
-316 EGTITSSFFEDYGD
+316 
-330 LSNPG
+330 
-335 GGGTAITGGNIKT
+335 
-348 VSNNIEHVRT
+348 
-358 NSQNIVDIK
+358 
-367 KVATEI
+367 
-373 NRISETIQTM
+373 
-383 EGLRDEATASKNLA
+383 KNLA
-397 KDWATKTGATV
+397 KDWASKTGATV

-423 ENADKTNSDLTAI
+423 KSADKTDSDLTAI
-436 TNVKTQAIKD
+436 IDAKTQAIKD
-446 INASKDTAVQAV
+446 INASKTSAVQAV

-505 GDTQVKAV
+505 GDTQVAAV
-513 QAETTKAVQQVTA
+513 QAETTKVVQQVTA
-526 EGTKQTG
+526 EGTKQTS

-551 ASIKALQTKGQTYV
+551 TSTSAVVAEGDKQIGRVTTHGTTTVGLVTAEGTKQV
-565 DLAEAQANN
+565 DLAKAEVTK
-574 ATAQAG
+574 ATAQ
-580 IATTKANAAST
+580 T
-591 SATSAQGSATKATQ
+591 
-605 QATLATTKAQEASD
+605 
-619 DADTASQKAQ
+619 
-629 EASTSAANASASAEA
+629 AEA
-644 SEASAT
+644 T
-650 LSKASETASK
+650 R
-660 TNADNAALS
+660 
-669 KDAATKQAERAK
+669 QAERAK
-681 QYADRMAS
+681 QYADQMAI
-689 GQIQADWSETVSS
+689 GQIQADWSETVPT

-776 PYATTNTVNAELAK
+776 PYATTNMVNAELAK
-790 KQAKGDYATT
+790 K
-800 SALTSGLAGKANSSH
+800 ANESH
-815 THTKSQITDF
+815 THPISQITNLQASLDAKTNDATLQVDLTAIRESISNVSSKVDGIGDTLS
-825 PTIPDTSTL
+825 PTYAKKKGILDACDKALNGANPVHAGDPTLDEIKSALATIQAQLGQLESRRYVKETGKSSDGTSWYRKWSDGWIEQGGKISVPTGSGDSKFASL
-834 IPKSGNRGAIA
+834 IFNKSFSNTNYI
-845 GYELSTEG
+845 LLL
-853 ATVNDSSPDTQH
+853 TVN
-865 SIIRSVTV
+865 
-873 VNGSANA
+873 NGGSETTISQYRDANA
-880 AWTKVVTMVG
+880 TFQNKTTENAVVWVYDG
-890 GSVSLSGNYWAW
+890 GNS
-902 SGGKAPELKFPGVL
+902 GVL
-916 VCHWNGWLAKGI
+916 DVDWYACGY
-928 ASFISGTS
+928 

>member
-49 NSSATEQSTYT
+49 NSSASEQSTYT

-164 AKVAMQRAEA
+164 AKVAMQRAKA
-174 AATKAEQ
+174 AATEAEQ

-231 TAVSASNRSETVLQ
+231 TAVSASNRSEAVLQ
-245 HVQMLED
+245 HVQMFED
-252 EAELHVGTAVD
+252 EAELHAGAAEA
-263 AKDETLRIKDEL
+263 AKDESLRIKDEL
-275 QSGLDFQE
+275 KSGLDLQE
-283 QIAPV
+283 QIAPA
-288 VKIVADNIEH
+288 VKVVADNMEH
-298 VRTNSLN
+298 VRTDSLN
-305 INDINIVAADL
+305 INDINTVATDL
-316 EGTITSSFFEDYGD
+316 EGTITSSLFEDYGD

-348 VSNNIEHVRT
+348 VSDNIEHVRT

-373 NRISETIQTM
+373 DRISETIQTM

-423 ENADKTNSDLTAI
+423 KSAYKTESDLTAI
-436 TNVKTQAIKD
+436 TNAKTQAIKD

-458 TDKSD
+458 TDKGY
-463 EQMVLIESEGDTQI
+463 EQKVFIESEGGTQI

-490 VEIKGTQEINRVQAE
+490 VEIQGTQEINRVQAE

-513 QAETTKAVQQVTA
+513 QAETAKVVQQVTA
-526 EGTKQTG
+526 EGTTQTG

-538 GTTSANAVKAQET
+538 GTTSANAVKTQTT
-551 ASIKALQTKGQTYV
+551 ASIKALQTEGQKYV

-580 IATTKANAAST
+580 IATDKANAAST
-591 SATSAQGSATKATQ
+591 GATSAQDSATMATQ
-605 QATLATTKAQEASD
+605 QAALATTKAQEASD
-619 DADTASQKAQ
+619 DADTAAQKAQ
-629 EASTSAANASASAEA
+629 EASASAANAAASAEA
-644 SEASAT
+644 SEASAA

-669 KDAATKQAERAK
+669 KDEATKQAERAK
-681 QYADRMAS
+681 QYADQMAS
-689 GQIQADWSETVSS
+689 SRVQPDWSETVSS
-702 SKAFILNKP
+702 FKAFIKNKP

-731 PEQDLS
+731 PKQDLS

-744 LQTGLA
+744 LQTSLASKANTKHTHTVAEITNLNSTLSGYVTTATLTAELAKKADASHTHTTVQITGLA
-750 GKANASHTHTSA
+750 TALAGRATKSHTHTSA
-762 DVTDLNVTISNALK
+762 
-776 PYATTNTVNAELAK
+776 
-790 KQAKGDYATT
+790 
-800 SALTSGLAGKANSSH
+800 
-815 THTKSQITDF
+815 QITDLTTKLNAKLDVATF
-825 PTIPDTSTL
+825 
-834 IPKSGNRGAIA
+834 N
-845 GYELSTEG
+845 GYIDYGDL
-853 ATVNDSSPDTQH
+853 
-865 SIIRSVTV
+865 
-873 VNGSANA
+873 GS
-880 AWTKVVTMVG
+880 
-890 GSVSLSGNYWAW
+890 
-902 SGGKAPELKFPGVL
+902 
-916 VCHWNGWLAKGI
+916 
-928 ASFISGTS
+928 

>member
-49 NSSATEQSTYT
+49 NSSASEQSTYT

-164 AKVAMQRAEA
+164 AKVAMQRAET

-231 TAVSASNRSETVLQ
+231 TAVSASNRAETVLQ

-275 QSGLDFQE
+275 QSGLDLQE
-283 QIAPV
+283 QIAPA
-288 VKIVADNIEH
+288 VKVVADNIEH
-298 VRTNSLN
+298 VRTDSLN
-305 INDINIVAADL
+305 INDINTVAADL
-316 EGTITSSFFEDYGD
+316 EGTTTSSFFEDYGD

-348 VSNNIEHVRT
+348 VSDNIEHVRT
-358 NSQNIVDIK
+358 NSTNITDIK

-373 NRISETIQTM
+373 DRIPETIKTM
-383 EGLRDEATASKNLA
+383 EGLRDEATASKNPS
-397 KDWATKTGATV
+397 KDWATKVGGTV
-408 DGSEYSAKHYANEAK
+408 DGTEYSAKHYANEAK
-423 ENADKTNSDLTAI
+423 KNADKTDSDLTAI
-436 TNVKTQAIKD
+436 NTAKANALKAID
-446 INASKDTAVQAV
+446 ASKATAVQAV
-458 TDKSD
+458 TD
-463 EQMVLIESEGDTQI
+463 
-477 QRVRDE
+477 
-483 GTAQVGA
+483 
-490 VEIKGTQEINRVQAE
+490 E
-505 GDTQVKAV
+505 GDTQVQRVTDEGTTQVSAV
-513 QAETTKAVQQVTA
+513 GTKGTQEVQKVTA
-526 EGTKQTG
+526 EGTKQVQAVQTEG
-533 LVRTQ
+533 TASAKKVTDEGTKQVGVVSTQ
-538 GTTSANAVKAQET
+538 GTTSANAVKAQQTTSTNAVVAEGDKQIGRVTTQGTTTVGLVT
-551 ASIKALQTKGQTYV
+551 AEGTKQVTRVTDTGDAQVTAVQTEGTKQV
-565 DLAEAQANN
+565 DLAKAEVTK
-574 ATAQAG
+574 ATAQTAEATKQAG
-580 IATTKANAAST
+580 IATTKASEASA
-591 SATSAQGSATKATQ
+591 SANTATQ
-605 QATLATTKAQEASD
+605 QATLATTKASEAEDS
-619 DADTASQKAQ
+619 A
-629 EASTSAANASASAEA
+629 TSALQSATAAKTSETNAADSA
-644 SEASAT
+644 SEAAASQAQASQDANTARNHSSGAQAWAT
-650 LSKASETASK
+650 LAGKNKDAAQTSETNAKASEVEAK
-660 TNADNAALS
+660 
-669 KDAATKQAERAK
+669 KQADLAK
-681 QYADRMAS
+681 GYADQAAS
-689 GQIQADWSETVSS
+689 GQINSDWAETDST
-702 SKAFILNKP
+702 SKAFIKNKP

-731 PEQDLS
+731 PAQDLS

-750 GKANASHTHTSA
+750 SKANTKHTHTVAEITNLNSTLSGYVTAATLTAELAKKANASHTHTTA
-762 DVTDLNVTISNALK
+762 QVTGLDTA
-776 PYATTNTVNAELAK
+776 
-790 KQAKGDYATT
+790 
-800 SALTSGLAGKANSSH
+800 LAGKAPTSH
-815 THTKSQITDF
+815 THTSAQITDLTTKLNAKLDVATF
-825 PTIPDTSTL
+825 
-834 IPKSGNRGAIA
+834 N
-845 GYELSTEG
+845 GYIDYGDL
-853 ATVNDSSPDTQH
+853 
-865 SIIRSVTV
+865 
-873 VNGSANA
+873 GS
-880 AWTKVVTMVG
+880 
-890 GSVSLSGNYWAW
+890 
-902 SGGKAPELKFPGVL
+902 
-916 VCHWNGWLAKGI
+916 
-928 ASFISGTS
+928 

>member
-49 NSSATEQSTYT
+49 NSSASEQSTYT

-164 AKVAMQRAEA
+164 AKVAMQKAET

-200 KESAIKEITNRI
+200 KEAAITEITDRI
-212 APEVDKARVHAVTA
+212 APEVDKARVHAVAA

-231 TAVSASNRSETVLQ
+231 TAVSASNWSETILQ
-245 HVQMLED
+245 HVQVLED
-252 EAELHVGTAVD
+252 EAELHAGTA
-263 AKDETLRIKDEL
+263 E
-275 QSGLDFQE
+275 
-283 QIAPV
+283 
-288 VKIVADNIEH
+288 
-298 VRTNSLN
+298 
-305 INDINIVAADL
+305 AA
-316 EGTITSSFFEDYGD
+316 
-330 LSNPG
+330 
-335 GGGTAITGGNIKT
+335 
-348 VSNNIEHVRT
+348 
-358 NSQNIVDIK
+358 
-367 KVATEI
+367 
-373 NRISETIQTM
+373 
-383 EGLRDEATASKNLA
+383 KNLA
-397 KDWATKTGATV
+397 KDWASKTDATV
-408 DGSEYSAKHYANEAK
+408 DGSEYSAKHYAKEAK
-423 ENADKTNSDLTAI
+423 KSADKTDSDLTAI
-436 TNVKTQAIKD
+436 INAKTQAIKD
-446 INASKDTAVQAV
+446 INASKTSAVQAV

-463 EQMVLIESEGDTQI
+463 EQMILIESEGDTQI

-483 GTAQVGA
+483 GTAQAGA

-505 GDTQVKAV
+505 GDTQVAAV
-513 QAETTKAVQQVTA
+513 QAETTKVVQQVTA
-526 EGTKQTG
+526 EGTKQTS

-551 ASIKALQTKGQTYV
+551 TSTNVVVAEGDKQIGRVTTHGTTTVGIVTAEGTKQV
-565 DLAEAQANN
+565 DLAKAEVTK
-574 ATAQAG
+574 ATAQ
-580 IATTKANAAST
+580 T
-591 SATSAQGSATKATQ
+591 
-605 QATLATTKAQEASD
+605 
-619 DADTASQKAQ
+619 
-629 EASTSAANASASAEA
+629 AEA
-644 SEASAT
+644 T
-650 LSKASETASK
+650 R
-660 TNADNAALS
+660 
-669 KDAATKQAERAK
+669 QAERAK
-681 QYADRMAS
+681 QYADQMAT
-689 GQIQADWSETVSS
+689 GQIQADWNETDPA
-702 SKAFILNKP
+702 SKACILNKP

-737 GLATKNE
+737 GLATKSE

-790 KQAKGDYATT
+790 K
-800 SALTSGLAGKANSSH
+800 ANETH
-815 THTKSQITDF
+815 THPISQITNLQASLDAKTNDATLQVDLTAIRESITNVSSKVDGIGDTLS
-825 PTIPDTSTL
+825 PTYAKKQGILDACDKALNGANPVHAGDPTLDEIKSALATIQAQLGQLESRRYVKETSESAFGTSWYRKWSDGWIEQGGTTQSAPGYQSRTVKL
-834 IPKSGNRGAIA
+834 RTPFSSSDYFVVVQSYTGGSYNNNKYNNFHVEEKSLSSFSTIADCTEDIA
-845 GYELSTEG
+845 GLWYACG
-853 ATVNDSSPDTQH
+853 
-865 SIIRSVTV
+865 
-873 VNGSANA
+873 
-880 AWTKVVTMVG
+880 
-890 GSVSLSGNYWAW
+890 Y
-902 SGGKAPELKFPGVL
+902 
-916 VCHWNGWLAKGI
+916 
-928 ASFISGTS
+928 

>member
-42 YVDDVEI
+42 YVDDIEI
-49 NSSATEQSTYT
+49 NSSASEQSTYT

-136 GYKIRNVGWATDD
+136 GYKITNVGWATDD

-164 AKVAMQRAEA
+164 AKVARDEA
-174 AATKAEQ
+174 KAY
-181 HEQNTQA
+181 
-188 IANQAQTDITAS
+188 ANDALVYKTD
-200 KESAIKEITNRI
+200 
-212 APEVDKARVHAVTA
+212 AR
-226 QSAAG
+226 SSAG
-231 TAVSASNRSETVLQ
+231 TAVSAATRAEAMRDETDLNRSKVEALKEDNQRIHDQTQAIKDQAVKDLTALGKKNITDMNQIKTETGVIR
-245 HVQMLED
+245 D
-252 EAELHVGTAVD
+252 EA
-263 AKDETLRIKDEL
+263 KSYRDEL
-275 QSGLDFQE
+275 KEGLEFQ
-283 QIAPV
+283 QTIAPE
-288 VKIVADNIEH
+288 VKVVADNIEH
-298 VRTNSLN
+298 VRTDSQN
-305 INDINIVAADL
+305 INDINTVAADL
-316 EGTITSSFFEDYGD
+316 EGTTTSSFFEDYGD
-330 LSNPG
+330 LGNPG

-348 VSNNIEHVRT
+348 VSDNIEHVRT
-358 NSQNIVDIK
+358 NSQNITDIK

-373 NRISETIQTM
+373 DRIPETIQTM

-397 KDWATKTGATV
+397 KDWATKIGATV

-423 ENADKTNSDLTAI
+423 KNADKTDSDLTAI
-436 TNVKTQAIKD
+436 TNAKTQAIKD

-505 GDTQVKAV
+505 GDTQVAAV
-513 QAETTKAVQQVTA
+513 QAETTKVVQQVTA

-538 GTTSANAVKAQET
+538 GTTSANAVKTQET
-551 ASIKALQTKGQTYV
+551 ASIKALQTEGQKYV
-565 DLAEAQANN
+565 DLAEAQANE
-574 ATAQAG
+574 ATAKAG
-580 IATTKANAAST
+580 IATDKANAAST
-591 SATSAQGSATKATQ
+591 SATSAQSSATKATQ

-619 DADTASQKAQ
+619 DADTAAQKAQ

-669 KDAATKQAERAK
+669 KDEATKQAERAK
-681 QYADRMAS
+681 QYADQMAS
-689 GQIQADWSETVSS
+689 GQVQADWSETVPT

-721 IAYSEITGTP
+721 IAYSEITGLDT
-731 PEQDLS
+731 
-737 GLATKNE
+737 A
-744 LQTGLA
+744 LA
-750 GKANASHTHTSA
+750 GKAPTSHTHTTA
-762 DVTDLNVTISNALK
+762 
-776 PYATTNTVNAELAK
+776 
-790 KQAKGDYATT
+790 
-800 SALTSGLAGKANSSH
+800 
-815 THTKSQITDF
+815 QITDLTTKLNAKLDVATF
-825 PTIPDTSTL
+825 
-834 IPKSGNRGAIA
+834 N
-845 GYELSTEG
+845 GYIDYGDL
-853 ATVNDSSPDTQH
+853 
-865 SIIRSVTV
+865 
-873 VNGSANA
+873 GS
-880 AWTKVVTMVG
+880 
-890 GSVSLSGNYWAW
+890 
-902 SGGKAPELKFPGVL
+902 
-916 VCHWNGWLAKGI
+916 
-928 ASFISGTS
+928 

>member
-136 GYKIRNVGWATDD
+136 GYKITNAGWATDD
-149 DDVVTYGQYKKDAEG
+149 DDIVTYGQYKKDAEG
-164 AKVAMQRAEA
+164 AKVAMQKAEA
-174 AATKAEQ
+174 AATNAEQ

-200 KESAIKEITNRI
+200 KEAAIEEITNRI

-231 TAVSASNRSETVLQ
+231 TAVSASTRSETVLQ

-252 EAELHVGTAVD
+252 EAELHAGTA
-263 AKDETLRIKDEL
+263 E
-275 QSGLDFQE
+275 
-283 QIAPV
+283 
-288 VKIVADNIEH
+288 
-298 VRTNSLN
+298 
-305 INDINIVAADL
+305 AA
-316 EGTITSSFFEDYGD
+316 
-330 LSNPG
+330 
-335 GGGTAITGGNIKT
+335 
-348 VSNNIEHVRT
+348 
-358 NSQNIVDIK
+358 
-367 KVATEI
+367 
-373 NRISETIQTM
+373 
-383 EGLRDEATASKNLA
+383 KNLA
-397 KDWATKTGATV
+397 KDWASKTGATV

-423 ENADKTNSDLTAI
+423 KSADKTDSDLTAI
-436 TNVKTQAIKD
+436 INAKTQAIKD
-446 INASKDTAVQAV
+446 INASKTSAVQAV

-483 GTAQVGA
+483 GTAQAGA
-490 VEIKGTQEINRVQAE
+490 VEIKGTQEISRVQAE
-505 GDTQVKAV
+505 GDTQVAAV
-513 QAETTKAVQQVTA
+513 QAETTKVVQQVTA

-551 ASIKALQTKGQTYV
+551 TSTNAVVAEGDKQIGRVTDHGTTTIGLVTAEGTKQV
-565 DLAEAQANN
+565 DLAKAEVTK
-574 ATAQAG
+574 ATAQ
-580 IATTKANAAST
+580 T
-591 SATSAQGSATKATQ
+591 
-605 QATLATTKAQEASD
+605 
-619 DADTASQKAQ
+619 
-629 EASTSAANASASAEA
+629 AEA
-644 SEASAT
+644 T
-650 LSKASETASK
+650 R
-660 TNADNAALS
+660 
-669 KDAATKQAERAK
+669 QAKRAR
-681 QYADRMAS
+681 QYADQMAT
-689 GQIQADWSETVSS
+689 GQVQSDWNETDPT
-702 SKAFILNKP
+702 SKACILNKP

-731 PEQDLS
+731 PAQDLS
-737 GLATKNE
+737 GLATKTE

-790 KQAKGDYATT
+790 K
-800 SALTSGLAGKANSSH
+800 ANETH
-815 THTKSQITDF
+815 THPISQITNLQASLDAKTNDATLQVDLTAIRESITNVSSKVDGIGDTLS
-825 PTIPDTSTL
+825 PTYAKKQGILDACDKALNGANPVHAGDPTLDEIKSALATIQAQLGQLGQLESRRYVKETGKSSDGNSWYRKWSDGFIEQGGITQSASGSTRRTINL
-834 IPKSGNRGAIA
+834 RTPFSSSNYVVVVQSYIGGSSDMQYNNFHVVEKSLSSFSTKTGCREDIA
-845 GYELSTEG
+845 GLWYACG
-853 ATVNDSSPDTQH
+853 
-865 SIIRSVTV
+865 
-873 VNGSANA
+873 
-880 AWTKVVTMVG
+880 
-890 GSVSLSGNYWAW
+890 Y
-902 SGGKAPELKFPGVL
+902 
-916 VCHWNGWLAKGI
+916 
-928 ASFISGTS
+928 

>member
-49 NSSATEQSTYT
+49 NSSASEQSTYT

-164 AKVAMQRAEA
+164 ARVAMQKAETA
-174 AATKAEQ
+174 AAKAEQ

-188 IANQAQTDITAS
+188 IANQAQTDITTS
-200 KESAIKEITNRI
+200 KEAAITEITDRI

-252 EAELHVGTAVD
+252 ETELHAGTAEA
-263 AKDETLRIKDEL
+263 AKDESLRIKDEL
-275 QSGLDFQE
+275 KSGLDLQA
-283 QIAPV
+283 QIAPA
-288 VKIVADNIEH
+288 VKVVADNIEH
-298 VRTNSLN
+298 VRTDSQN
-305 INDINIVAADL
+305 INDINTVAADL
-316 EGTITSSFFEDYGD
+316 EGTTTSSFFEDYGD
-330 LSNPG
+330 LGNPG

-348 VSNNIEHVRT
+348 VSDNIEHVRT
-358 NSQNIVDIK
+358 NSTNIVDIK

-373 NRISETIQTM
+373 DRIPETIQTM

-423 ENADKTNSDLTAI
+423 KNADKTDSDLTAI
-436 TNVKTQAIKD
+436 TNAKTQAIKD
-446 INASKDTAVQAV
+446 INASKDTAVQAI

-477 QRVRDE
+477 LRVRDE

-505 GDTQVKAV
+505 GDTQVAAV
-513 QAETTKAVQQVTA
+513 QAETTKVVQQVTA

-533 LVRTQ
+533 LVRNQ
-538 GTTSANAVKAQET
+538 GTTSANAVKTQET
-551 ASIKALQTKGQTYV
+551 ASIRALQTEGQKYV

-580 IATTKANAAST
+580 IATDKANAAST
-591 SATSAQGSATKATQ
+591 SATSAQNSATKATQ
-605 QATLATTKAQEASD
+605 QATLAATKAQEASD
-619 DADTASQKAQ
+619 DADTTAQKAQ
-629 EASTSAANASASAEA
+629 EASTSAANASASAGA

-650 LSKASETASK
+650 LAKASETASK

-669 KDAATKQAERAK
+669 KTA
-681 QYADRMAS
+681 
-689 GQIQADWSETVSS
+689 
-702 SKAFILNKP
+702 
-711 TLGALASKDS
+711 
-721 IAYSEITGTP
+721 
-731 PEQDLS
+731 
-737 GLATKNE
+737 
-744 LQTGLA
+744 
-750 GKANASHTHTSA
+750 
-762 DVTDLNVTISNALK
+762 
-776 PYATTNTVNAELAK
+776 AELAAQKAQEAVSKVNAYTKEETTAFLNK
-790 KQAKGDYATT
+790 KLDKTVFEGFVDYGD
-800 SALTSGLAGKANSSH
+800 L
-815 THTKSQITDF
+815 
-825 PTIPDTSTL
+825 
-834 IPKSGNRGAIA
+834 GN
-845 GYELSTEG
+845 
-853 ATVNDSSPDTQH
+853 Q
-865 SIIRSVTV
+865 
-873 VNGSANA
+873 
-880 AWTKVVTMVG
+880 
-890 GSVSLSGNYWAW
+890 
-902 SGGKAPELKFPGVL
+902 
-916 VCHWNGWLAKGI
+916 
-928 ASFISGTS
+928 

>member
-49 NSSATEQSTYT
+49 NSSASEESAYT

-136 GYKIRNVGWATDD
+136 GYKITNVGWATDD

-164 AKVAMQRAEA
+164 AKVAMQKAET

-200 KESAIKEITNRI
+200 KEAAITEINDRI
-212 APEVDKARVHAVTA
+212 APEVDKARVHTVTA

-231 TAVSASNRSETVLQ
+231 TVVSAINRSETILQ
-245 HVQMLED
+245 HVQALED
-252 EAELHVGTAVD
+252 EVELHVGTAEA
-263 AKDETLRIKDEL
+263 AKDEAIRTKD
-275 QSGLDFQE
+275 
-283 QIAPV
+283 
-288 VKIVADNIEH
+288 
-298 VRTNSLN
+298 
-305 INDINIVAADL
+305 
-316 EGTITSSFFEDYGD
+316 
-330 LSNPG
+330 
-335 GGGTAITGGNIKT
+335 
-348 VSNNIEHVRT
+348 
-358 NSQNIVDIK
+358 
-367 KVATEI
+367 
-373 NRISETIQTM
+373 
-383 EGLRDEATASKNLA
+383 LA

-423 ENADKTNSDLTAI
+423 KNADKTDSDLTAI
-436 TNVKTQAIKD
+436 TNAKTQAIKD

-458 TDKSD
+458 TDKRD

-483 GTAQVGA
+483 GTAQAGA

-505 GDTQVKAV
+505 GDTQVAAV
-513 QAETTKAVQQVTA
+513 QAETTKVVQQVTA

-538 GTTSANAVKAQET
+538 GTTSANAVKTQET
-551 ASIKALQTKGQTYV
+551 ASIKALQTEGQKYV
-565 DLAEAQANN
+565 DLAEAQANE
-574 ATAQAG
+574 ATAKAG
-580 IATTKANAAST
+580 IATDKANAAST
-591 SATSAQGSATKATQ
+591 SAASAQDSATKATQ

-619 DADTASQKAQ
+619 DADTAAQKAQ

-669 KDAATKQAERAK
+669 KDEATKQAKRAK
-681 QYADRMAS
+681 QYADQMAS
-689 GQIQADWSETVSS
+689 GQVQADWSETVPT

-750 GKANASHTHTSA
+750 SKANTKHTHTVAEITNLNSTLSGYVTTATLTAELAKKANASHTHTSA
-762 DVTDLNVTISNALK
+762 
-776 PYATTNTVNAELAK
+776 
-790 KQAKGDYATT
+790 
-800 SALTSGLAGKANSSH
+800 
-815 THTKSQITDF
+815 QITDLTTKLNAKLDVATF
-825 PTIPDTSTL
+825 
-834 IPKSGNRGAIA
+834 N
-845 GYELSTEG
+845 GYIDYGDL
-853 ATVNDSSPDTQH
+853 
-865 SIIRSVTV
+865 
-873 VNGSANA
+873 GS
-880 AWTKVVTMVG
+880 
-890 GSVSLSGNYWAW
+890 
-902 SGGKAPELKFPGVL
+902 
-916 VCHWNGWLAKGI
+916 
-928 ASFISGTS
+928 

>member
-164 AKVAMQRAEA
+164 AKVAMQKAEA

-252 EAELHVGTAVD
+252 EAEIHAGTAEA
-263 AKDETLRIKDEL
+263 AKDESLRIKDEL
-275 QSGLDFQE
+275 KSGLELQG
-283 QIAPV
+283 QIAPA

-298 VRTNSLN
+298 VRTDSLN
-305 INDINIVAADL
+305 INDINTVAADL
-316 EGTITSSFFEDYGD
+316 EGTTTSSFFEDYGD

-348 VSNNIEHVRT
+348 VSDNIEHVRT
-358 NSQNIVDIK
+358 NSTNITDIK

-373 NRISETIQTM
+373 DRIPETIKTM
-383 EGLRDEATASKNLA
+383 EGLRDEATASKNLS
-397 KDWATKTGATV
+397 KDWATKIGGTV
-408 DGSEYSAKHYANEAK
+408 DGTEYSAKHYANEAK
-423 ENADKTNSDLTAI
+423 KNADKTDSDLTAI
-436 TNVKTQAIKD
+436 NTAKANALKAID
-446 INASKDTAVQAV
+446 ASKTTAVQAV
-458 TDKSD
+458 TD
-463 EQMVLIESEGDTQI
+463 EGGTQV
-477 QRVRDE
+477 QRVTDE

-490 VEIKGTQEINRVQAE
+490 VGIKGTQEVQ
-505 GDTQVKAV
+505 K
-513 QAETTKAVQQVTA
+513 VTA
-526 EGTKQTG
+526 EGTKQVQAVQTEG
-533 LVRTQ
+533 TASAKKVTDEGTKQVGVVSTQ
-538 GTTSANAVKAQET
+538 GTTSVNAVKAQQTTSTNAVIAEGDKQVKRVTTQGTTTVGLVT
-551 ASIKALQTKGQTYV
+551 AEGTKQVTRVTDTGDAQVTAVQTEGTKQV
-565 DLAEAQANN
+565 DLAKAEVTK
-574 ATAQAG
+574 ATAQTAEATKQAG
-580 IATTKANAAST
+580 IATTKASEASASAST
-591 SATSAQGSATKATQ
+591 ATARANTATQ
-605 QATLATTKAQEASD
+605 QATLATTKASEAEDS
-619 DADTASQKAQ
+619 ATSASQSATAAD
-629 EASTSAANASASAEA
+629 ASANSASASAGT
-644 SEASAT
+644 AT
-650 LSKASETASK
+650 TQA
-660 TNADNAALS
+660 TNASNSAKAAKLSEDNAALS
-669 KDAATKQAERAK
+669 KTAAGTSETNAKASEVEAKRQADLAK
-681 QYADRMAS
+681 GYANQASS
-689 GQIQADWSETVSS
+689 GQINSDWAETDST
-702 SKAFILNKP
+702 SKAFIKNKP
-711 TLGALASKDS
+711 TLGTLASKNS

-731 PEQDLS
+731 PTPDLTQYAKTS
-737 GLATKNE
+737 DVNTALS
-744 LQTGLA
+744 
-750 GKANASHTHTSA
+750 GKANTKHTHAMGDITSLS
-762 DVTDLNVTISNALK
+762 VFLNA
-776 PYATTNTVNAELAK
+776 
-790 KQAKGDYATT
+790 
-800 SALTSGLAGKANSSH
+800 KANKVEVD
-815 THTKSQITDF
+815 TALDAKLDKSTF
-825 PTIPDTSTL
+825 
-834 IPKSGNRGAIA
+834 
-845 GYELSTEG
+845 EG
-853 ATVNDSSPDTQH
+853 
-865 SIIRSVTV
+865 
-873 VNGSANA
+873 
-880 AWTKVVTMVG
+880 
-890 GSVSLSGNYWAW
+890 
-902 SGGKAPELKFPGVL
+902 
-916 VCHWNGWLAKGI
+916 
-928 ASFISGTS
+928 FIDYGDLGTP

>member
-136 GYKIRNVGWATDD
+136 GYKITNVGWATDD
-149 DDVVTYGQYKKDAEG
+149 DDVVTYGQYKNDAEG
-164 AKVAMQRAEA
+164 AKVARDEA
-174 AATKAEQ
+174 KAY
-181 HEQNTQA
+181 
-188 IANQAQTDITAS
+188 ANNALVYKTD
-200 KESAIKEITNRI
+200 
-212 APEVDKARVHAVTA
+212 AR
-226 QSAAG
+226 SSAG
-231 TAVSASNRSETVLQ
+231 TAVSAATRAEAMRDETDLNRSKVEALKEDNQRIHDQTQAIKDQAVKDLTALGKKNITDMNQIKTETGVIR
-245 HVQMLED
+245 D
-252 EAELHVGTAVD
+252 EA
-263 AKDETLRIKDEL
+263 KSYRDEL
-275 QSGLDFQE
+275 KEGLEFQ
-283 QIAPV
+283 QTIAPE

-298 VRTNSLN
+298 VRTDSQN
-305 INDINIVAADL
+305 INDINTVAADL
-316 EGTITSSFFEDYGD
+316 KGATTSSFFEDYGD
-330 LSNPG
+330 LGNPG

-348 VSNNIEHVRT
+348 VSDNIEHVRT
-358 NSQNIVDIK
+358 NSQNITDIK

-373 NRISETIQTM
+373 DRIPETIQTM

-397 KDWATKTGATV
+397 KDWATKIGATV

-423 ENADKTNSDLTAI
+423 KNADKTDSDLTAI
-436 TNVKTQAIKD
+436 TNAKTQAIKD
-446 INASKDTAVQAV
+446 INASKDTAVLAV

-505 GDTQVKAV
+505 GDTQVAAV
-513 QAETTKAVQQVTA
+513 QAETTKVVQQVTA

-551 ASIKALQTKGQTYV
+551 ASISALQTEGQKYV

-580 IATTKANAAST
+580 IATDKANAAST
-591 SATSAQGSATKATQ
+591 SATSAQSSATTATQ

-619 DADTASQKAQ
+619 DADTAAQKAQ

-669 KDAATKQAERAK
+669 KDEATKQAERAK
-681 QYADRMAS
+681 QYADQMAS
-689 GQIQADWSETVSS
+689 GQVQADWSETVPT

-750 GKANASHTHTSA
+750 SKANTKHTHTVAEITNLNSTLSGYVTTATLTAELAKKANASHTHTSA
-762 DVTDLNVTISNALK
+762 
-776 PYATTNTVNAELAK
+776 
-790 KQAKGDYATT
+790 
-800 SALTSGLAGKANSSH
+800 
-815 THTKSQITDF
+815 QITDLTAKLNAKLDVATF
-825 PTIPDTSTL
+825 
-834 IPKSGNRGAIA
+834 N
-845 GYELSTEG
+845 GYIDYGDL
-853 ATVNDSSPDTQH
+853 
-865 SIIRSVTV
+865 
-873 VNGSANA
+873 GS
-880 AWTKVVTMVG
+880 
-890 GSVSLSGNYWAW
+890 
-902 SGGKAPELKFPGVL
+902 
-916 VCHWNGWLAKGI
+916 
-928 ASFISGTS
+928 

>member
-49 NSSATEQSTYT
+49 NSSASEQSTYT

-136 GYKIRNVGWATDD
+136 GYKITNVGWATDD

-164 AKVAMQRAEA
+164 AKVARDEA
-174 AATKAEQ
+174 KAY
-181 HEQNTQA
+181 
-188 IANQAQTDITAS
+188 ANDALVYKTD
-200 KESAIKEITNRI
+200 
-212 APEVDKARVHAVTA
+212 AR
-226 QSAAG
+226 SSAG
-231 TAVSASNRSETVLQ
+231 TAVSAATRAEAMRDETDLNRSKVEALKEDNQKIHDQTQAIKDQAVKDLTALGKKNITDMNQIKTETGVIR
-245 HVQMLED
+245 D
-252 EAELHVGTAVD
+252 EA
-263 AKDETLRIKDEL
+263 KSYRDEL
-275 QSGLDFQE
+275 KKGLEFQ
-283 QIAPV
+283 QTIAPE
-288 VKIVADNIEH
+288 VKVVADSIEH
-298 VRTNSLN
+298 VRTDSQN
-305 INDINIVAADL
+305 INDINTVAADL
-316 EGTITSSFFEDYGD
+316 EGTTTSSFFEDYGD
-330 LSNPG
+330 LGNPG

-348 VSNNIEHVRT
+348 VSDNIEHVRT
-358 NSQNIVDIK
+358 NSTNITDIK

-373 NRISETIQTM
+373 DRIPETIQTM

-397 KDWATKTGATV
+397 KDWATKIGVTV

-423 ENADKTNSDLTAI
+423 KNADKTDSDLTAI
-436 TNVKTQAIKD
+436 TNAKTQAIKD
-446 INASKDTAVQAV
+446 INVSKDTAVQAI

-505 GDTQVKAV
+505 GDTQVAAV
-513 QAETTKAVQQVTA
+513 QAETTKVVQQVTA

-551 ASIKALQTKGQTYV
+551 TSIRALQTEGQKYV
-565 DLAEAQANN
+565 DLAEAQANE
-574 ATAQAG
+574 ATAKAG
-580 IATTKANAAST
+580 IATDKANAAST
-591 SATSAQGSATKATQ
+591 SATSAQSSATKATQ

-619 DADTASQKAQ
+619 DADTAAQKAQ

-650 LSKASETASK
+650 LSKASEAASK
-660 TNADNAALS
+660 TNANNAALS
-669 KDAATKQAERAK
+669 KDEATKQAGRAK
-681 QYADRMAS
+681 QYADQMAS
-689 GQIQADWSETVSS
+689 GQVQADWSETVPT
-702 SKAFILNKP
+702 SKAFIMNKP

-731 PEQDLS
+731 PVQDLS
-737 GLATKNE
+737 DLATKNE

-750 GKANASHTHTSA
+750 SKANTKHTHTVAEITNLNSTLSGYVTTATLTAELAKKANASHTHTTA
-762 DVTDLNVTISNALK
+762 QVTGLDTA
-776 PYATTNTVNAELAK
+776 
-790 KQAKGDYATT
+790 
-800 SALTSGLAGKANSSH
+800 LAGKAPMSH
-815 THTKSQITDF
+815 THTSAQITDLTTKLNAKLDVATF
-825 PTIPDTSTL
+825 
-834 IPKSGNRGAIA
+834 N
-845 GYELSTEG
+845 GYIDYGDL
-853 ATVNDSSPDTQH
+853 
-865 SIIRSVTV
+865 
-873 VNGSANA
+873 GS
-880 AWTKVVTMVG
+880 
-890 GSVSLSGNYWAW
+890 
-902 SGGKAPELKFPGVL
+902 
-916 VCHWNGWLAKGI
+916 
-928 ASFISGTS
+928 